1 LTNSVQ
7 GTNPVNAIVNKNGVR
22 ARPSQGIEYTGNGSQ
37 ITYVLPD
44 RGGYDQSLIGGNDV
58 SVYINNVAQTLG
70 VNFVLDPYDGSTVRS
85 VTFTAA
91 PANGA
96 IVLISVRTK
105 AQYWIVGNTITFQPA
120 QGLIPVLGDVIT
132 VTTFNDTSEQNISTQ
147 VFVGPTTQGAQIAEG
162 YDDTLYDQGTVPN
175 SLGSFDYSTGI
186 IVSSNTFDIDQT
198 ILSPERL
205 VVTLDGK
212 YLFPDTGYTATENT
226 VTLLGTVIN
235 AAQVVAI
242 TVLAQEVVPLAMAFR
257 IFQDMRG
264 QQTTYRITPSTTT
277 TVTQAV
283 LATDDIIYVDNA
295 NALAQPNLPNGFF
308 GLITINGERITYRYR
323 NIVANTISGLRRGT
337 AGTGAD
343 AHAVGSLVYDIG
355 AANLLAPEYQD
366 RVVAE
371 NFLGNGTN
379 KDFITTIVVETLDS
393 TEQVEAIQVFVGGIL
408 QQGGYT
414 IESANPVLIQFN
426 EAPANGYQVSI
437 QVRQGESWY
446 EPGAGTPSNGV
457 PLQNTNTPAAR
468 FLRGE

>member
-1 LTNSVQ
+1 
-7 GTNPVNAIVNKNGVR
+7 
-22 ARPSQGIEYTGNGSQ
+22 
-37 ITYVLPD
+37 
-44 RGGYDQSLIGGNDV
+44 
-58 SVYINNVAQTLG
+58 
-70 VNFVLDPYDGSTVRS
+70 
-85 VTFTAA
+85 
-91 PANGA
+91 
-96 IVLISVRTK
+96 
-105 AQYWIVGNTITFQPA
+105 
-120 QGLIPVLGDVIT
+120 
-132 VTTFNDTSEQNISTQ
+132 
-147 VFVGPTTQGAQIAEG
+147 
-162 YDDTLYDQGTVPN
+162 
-175 SLGSFDYSTGI
+175 
-186 IVSSNTFDIDQT
+186 
-198 ILSPERL
+198 
-205 VVTLDGK
+205 
-212 YLFPDTGYTATENT
+212 
-226 VTLLGTVIN
+226 
-235 AAQVVAI
+235 
-242 TVLAQEVVPLAMAFR
+242 
-257 IFQDMRG
+257 
-264 QQTTYRITPSTTT
+264 
-277 TVTQAV
+277 VTQAV

-379 KDFITTIVVETLDS
+379 TFFPTTIVVETLDS
-393 TEQVEAIQVFVGGIL
+393 TELGEAVQVFVGGTL

-446 EPGAGTPSNGV
+446 QPGTSTPSNGV